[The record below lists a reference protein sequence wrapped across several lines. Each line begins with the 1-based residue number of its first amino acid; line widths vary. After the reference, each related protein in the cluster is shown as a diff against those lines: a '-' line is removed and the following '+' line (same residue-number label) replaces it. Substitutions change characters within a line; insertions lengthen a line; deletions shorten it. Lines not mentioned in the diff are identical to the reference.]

1 METNNEYLET
11 LFIGYGVPQ
20 GSVLGPLLLLTY
32 RNDPRNATIYSD
44 MHHFADDTNFLYS
57 SKSLKNINKK
67 INFKLKNIVNWLRA
81 NKVSLETGK
90 TERKA

>member
-1 METNNEYLET
+1 
-11 LFIGYGVPQ
+11 
-20 GSVLGPLLLLTY
+20 
-32 RNDPRNATIYSD
+32 